1 MVLVKLTL
9 IRLSL
14 LAQKQSKGRN
24 IILATGSKVSR
35 IDIPGID
42 SQLVMTSDDILD
54 LRELPKS
61 LGCYGWWCR
70 WYRAWSCLCFIR
82 R

>member
-1 MVLVKLTL
+1 MVLVKLNPDKTVT
-9 IRLSL
+9 IGSETI
-14 LAQKQSKGRN
+14 KGRN

-54 LRELPKS
+54 LRELPKITC
-61 LGCYGWWCR
+61 CYGWWCR
-70 WYRAWSCLCFIR
+70 WYRAWSC
-82 R
+82 